1 MAQNRPAELEPARA
15 ERPSPAA
22 RLTITVRPLGTAE
35 GTVPPKD
42 ARYLI
47 TMFGVL
53 GSVISGTAGAVL
65 TLRIAPRLG
74 GLALVELMLALAA
87 VVLISVCSRV
97 RGQDSQEAEHQNDP

>member
-1 MAQNRPAELEPARA
+1 
-15 ERPSPAA
+15 
-22 RLTITVRPLGTAE
+22 
-35 GTVPPKD
+35 
-42 ARYLI
+42 
-47 TMFGVL
+47 MFGVL